1 MPVSKNPPSGA
12 ALIAQEFKILRLSKA
27 FAVRAIPC
35 LEPLG
40 RDPEQVNVTGAA
52 TAWGTFWVPP
62 VLASSRP

>member
-1 MPVSKNPPSGA
+1 MPVSKNPPGGA
-12 ALIAQEFKILRLSKA
+12 VPIAQGCNFTRLSKA

-52 TAWGTFWVPP
+52 IAWGTFWVPP
-62 VLASSRP
+62 ALASSRP